1 MTSAQQAF
9 PEDAGF
15 EPALQGRGKASSG
28 MDSFDTA
35 SRPPFIARDASPD
48 WNALPFAERVI
59 AWQRAHGRSGLP
71 WQQTRD
77 PYRVWLSEIMLQ
89 QTQVTTVLGYY
100 ERFLQRFPTV
110 ADLAAA
116 PSEEVLAMWAGL
128 GYYAR
133 ARNLHRCA
141 QAVVERH
148 GGAFPS
154 TAAALAELPGIGRST
169 AAAIAAFCFGE
180 RAAILDGNVKRVLTR
195 VLAFDRDL
203 AQAASE
209 KALWQVATDLLPVA
223 APGPALDAAMST
235 YTQGL
240 MDLGATVC
248 TIRKPAC
255 DACPLNATCA
265 GLASGT
271 PERFPVKT
279 RKLKR
284 GKRASVL
291 LWLQQ
296 KDRVWLVRRADS
308 GVWAQLW
315 SLPEFDTAVTLERAV
330 EPWPGTL
337 EWMAPFKH
345 VLTHF
350 DWMLQPLR
358 LRWPG
363 VPTEAEQ
370 REIERLGAVNGAVN
384 GAAADSV
391 PNDDEPG
398 EADVHGDAEDTVVT
412 RAELSVAPP
421 STQGRWVSRD
431 ELDSVGIPAPIRK
444 LLDALL

>member
-1 MTSAQQAF
+1 MDLFSADLDRQ
-9 PEDAGF
+9 
-15 EPALQGRGKASSG
+15 
-28 MDSFDTA
+28 
-35 SRPPFIARDASPD
+35 PFIAREQSPE

-59 AWQRAHGRSGLP
+59 AWQRSHGRAGLP

-110 ADLAAA
+110 AALAAA
-116 PSEEVLAMWAGL
+116 PTEEVLAMWSGL

-141 QAVVERH
+141 QAVVDEHRGEFPHSAER
-148 GGAFPS
+148 
-154 TAAALAELPGIGRST
+154 LAELPGIGRST

-180 RAAILDGNVKRVLTR
+180 RVAILDGNVKRVLTR
-195 VLAFDRDL
+195 VLAYEGDI
-203 AQAASE
+203 AQSASE
-209 KALWQVATDLLPVA
+209 KALWAIASDWLPQ
-223 APGPALDAAMST
+223 APPGEPLHEAMAS

-248 TIRKPAC
+248 TIRRPAC
-255 DACPLNATCA
+255 DACPAHAMCQ
-265 GLASGT
+265 GRASGA

-279 RKLKR
+279 RKLER
-284 GKRASVL
+284 SRRASVL

-296 KDRVWLVRRADS
+296 RDRVWLVRRADS

-315 SLPEFDTAVTLERAV
+315 SLPEFDTAVALERAV
-330 EPWPGTL
+330 ASWPGTL

-358 LRWPG
+358 LQWHG
-363 VPTEAEQ
+363 AVLEADQ
-370 REIERLGAVNGAVN
+370 REIGRLAAVNATS
-384 GAAADSV
+384 AS
-391 PNDDEPG
+391 EPG
-398 EADVHGDAEDTVVT
+398 EADTHGDVEPAGDDE
-412 RAELSVAPP
+412 ASVAAPV
-421 STQGRWVSRD
+421 SEGRWFGRPD
-431 ELDSVGIPAPIRK
+431 LDSVGIPSPIRK
-444 LLDALL
+444 LLEAGLPG

>member
-1 MTSAQQAF
+1 MDLFSA
-9 PEDAGF
+9 DA
-15 EPALQGRGKASSG
+15 AR
-28 MDSFDTA
+28 T
-35 SRPPFIARDASPD
+35 PFIAREVSAQ

-59 AWQRAHGRSGLP
+59 AWQRSHGRAGLP
-71 WQQTRD
+71 WQLTRD

-110 ADLAAA
+110 VALADA
-116 PSEEVLAMWAGL
+116 PSEDVLAMWSGL

-133 ARNLHRCA
+133 ARNLHKCA
-141 QAVVERH
+141 QAVAAEH
-148 GGAFPS
+148 GGEFPRS
-154 TAAALAELPGIGRST
+154 AALLAELPGIGRST

-180 RAAILDGNVKRVLTR
+180 RVAILDGNVKRVLTR
-195 VLAFDRDL
+195 VLAYERDI

-209 KALWQVATDLLPVA
+209 KALWAIASDLLPQ
-223 APGPALDAAMST
+223 APAGEPLHAAMAT

-255 DACPLNATCA
+255 DACPASATCA
-265 GLASGT
+265 GRASGT

-284 GKRASVL
+284 SKRAAVL

-296 KDRVWLVRRADS
+296 QDRVWLVRRADS

-315 SLPEFDTAVTLERAV
+315 SLPEFDTAIALERTV
-330 EPWPGTL
+330 KDWPGTL

-350 DWMLQPLR
+350 DWMLQPLK
-358 LRWPG
+358 LQWHG
-363 VPTEAEQ
+363 VVSAAQQ
-370 REIERLGAVNGAVN
+370 REIATLAAVNVSTTA
-384 GAAADSV
+384 
-391 PNDDEPG
+391 DEPG
-398 EADVHGDAEDTVVT
+398 EADVHGDVEPAEDDG
-412 RAELSVAPP
+412 ASPDELSVAPAA
-421 STQGRWVSRD
+421 TEGRWFARAD
-431 ELDSVGIPAPIRK
+431 LDGVGIPSPIRK
-444 LLDALL
+444 LLDAAL

>member
-1 MTSAQQAF
+1 MDLFSA
-9 PEDAGF
+9 E
-15 EPALQGRGKASSG
+15 
-28 MDSFDTA
+28 T
-35 SRPPFIARDASPD
+35 SRPPFIAREASSE
-48 WNALPFAERVI
+48 WNALPFAQRVV
-59 AWQRAHGRSGLP
+59 AWQRAHGRAGLP

-100 ERFLQRFPTV
+100 ERFLQRFPDV
-110 ADLAAA
+110 AALAAA
-116 PSEEVLAMWAGL
+116 PAEDVLALWSGL

-141 QAVVERH
+141 QAVVAEH
-148 GGAFPS
+148 GGAFPRS
-154 TAAALAELPGIGRST
+154 AAQLAELPGIGRST

-180 RAAILDGNVKRVLTR
+180 RVAILDGNVKRVLTR
-195 VLAFDRDL
+195 VLAYDRDI

-209 KALWQVATDLLPVA
+209 KALWAIATDLLPET
-223 APGPALDAAMST
+223 PAGEPLHAAMAS

-255 DACPLNATCA
+255 DACPVFAMCQ
-265 GLASGT
+265 GRVSGA
-271 PERFPVKT
+271 PEKFPVKT

-284 GKRASVL
+284 SRRASVL

-296 KDRVWLVRRADS
+296 RDRVWLVQRADS

-315 SLPEFDTAVTLERAV
+315 SLPEFDAAATLERTVAQ
-330 EPWPGTL
+330 WPGTL

-358 LRWPG
+358 LQWHG
-363 VPTEAEQ
+363 SVPAAQQ
-370 REIERLGAVNGAVN
+370 REIERLGAVNGA
-384 GAAADSV
+384 ATLASS
-391 PNDDEPG
+391 EPG
-398 EADVHGDAEDTVVT
+398 EADVHGDVAPDDDTD
-412 RAELSVAPP
+412 RSVAMPT
-421 STQGRWVSRD
+421 TQGRWFARAD
-431 ELDSVGIPAPIRK
+431 LDGVGIPSPIRK
-444 LLDALL
+444 LLDAALPD